1 MADSTSRKST
11 LMPDASQPLVLVG
24 PPRDIRG
31 EFRVQNS
38 SERKI
43 IVRQPL
49 LKSAAQPRAKS
60 ADAKSADKGKSAPAL
75 PDMALALRRIVVRPG
90 QSRPVAVAVGLD
102 PRTPPGTYNAALDI
116 DGQQRTV
123 IVHVTEDVALS
134 IAPREIVIANR
145 SGGRVQ
151 KRVVLTN
158 DGNVPITVRPIGVVV
173 LDEELAH
180 CRALRGALEDVGATM
195 KNLDDFAV
203 ALGKRYRALYQTLAL
218 RVQSQEVTIAP
229 GDTQAVDLTIALP
242 EKLEPRS
249 RYTGYAAI
257 STSTLTFTVVPD

>member
-1 MADSTSRKST
+1 MADSASRKST
-11 LMPDASQPLVLVG
+11 LMPDAAQPLVLVG

-38 SERKI
+38 TERKI

-49 LKSAAQPRAKS
+49 LKTAAAPRARTAAREK
-60 ADAKSADKGKSAPAL
+60 PATV
-75 PDMALALRRIVVRPG
+75 PEIALALRRIVVRPG
-90 QSRPVAVAVGLD
+90 QSRPVAVALALD
-102 PRTPPGTYNAALDI
+102 PRTPPGTYNADLDI
-116 DGQQRTV
+116 DGQQRNV
-123 IVHVTEDVALS
+123 ILHVTEDVALS
-134 IAPREIVIANR
+134 IAPQELVIANR
-145 SGGRVQ
+145 SGERVR

-158 DGNVPITVRPIGVVV
+158 EGNVPITVRPIGVVV

-180 CRALRGALEDVGATM
+180 CRALRGALEDVGETM
-195 KNLDDFAV
+195 QNLDDFAV
-203 ALGKRYRALYQTLAL
+203 ALGRRYRAIYQTLAL
-218 RVQSQEVTIAP
+218 RVQSPEVTIPP
-229 GDTQAVDLTIALP
+229 GETQAVDLTIVLP

>member
-1 MADSTSRKST
+1 MADSTSRKAA
-11 LMPDASQPLVLVG
+11 LMPDAAQPLVLVG

-38 SERKI
+38 TEQKI
-43 IVRQPL
+43 VVRQPL
-49 LKSAAQPRAKS
+49 LKTAAAARAKT
-60 ADAKSADKGKSAPAL
+60 AQGKRAAV
-75 PDMALALRRIVVRPG
+75 PDMAVALRRIVVRAG
-90 QSRPVAVAVGLD
+90 QSRPVAVAVALD

-116 DGQQRTV
+116 DGQQRNV
-123 IVHVTEDVALS
+123 IMHVTEDVALS
-134 IAPREIVIANR
+134 IAPQEIVIANR
-145 SGGRVQ
+145 SGERVQ

-158 DGNVPITVRPIGVVV
+158 EGNVPITVRPIGVVV

-180 CRALRGALEDVGATM
+180 CRALRGALEDVGETM

-203 ALGKRYRALYQTLAL
+203 ALGRRYRALYQTLAL
-218 RVQSQEVTIAP
+218 RVKSPEVTIPP
-229 GDTQAVDLTIALP
+229 GETQAVDLTIVLP

>member
-1 MADSTSRKST
+1 VADSTSRKPT
-11 LMPDASQPLVLVG
+11 LMPDAAQPLVLVG

-38 SERKI
+38 TERKI

-49 LKSAAQPRAKS
+49 LKTAAAARAKP
-60 ADAKSADKGKSAPAL
+60 AVQGKTPAAEPL

-90 QSRPVAVAVGLD
+90 QSRPVPVALALD
-102 PRTPPGTYNAALDI
+102 PRTPPGTYNADLDI

-145 SGGRVQ
+145 AGGRVQ
-151 KRVVLTN
+151 KRIVLTN
-158 DGNVPITVRPIGVVV
+158 EGNVPITVRPIGVVV

-180 CRALRGALEDVGATM
+180 CRALRGALEDVGETM

-203 ALGKRYRALYQTLAL
+203 ALGRRYRALYQTLAL
-218 RVQSQEVTIAP
+218 RVQSPEVTIPP
-229 GDTQAVDLTIALP
+229 GETQAVDLTIALP
-242 EKLEPRS
+242 DKLEPRS
-249 RYTGYAAI
+249 RYSGYAAI

>member
-1 MADSTSRKST
+1 
-11 LMPDASQPLVLVG
+11 MPDAAQPLVLVG
-24 PPRDIRG
+24 PPRDVRG

-38 SERKI
+38 TERKI

-49 LKSAAQPRAKS
+49 LKTAAAARAKP
-60 ADAKSADKGKSAPAL
+60 ATQGKPAAAL

-90 QSRPVAVAVGLD
+90 QLRSVPVALALD
-102 PRTPPGTYNAALDI
+102 PRTPPGTYNADLNI
-116 DGQQRTV
+116 DGQQRNV
-123 IVHVTEDVALS
+123 ILHVTEDVVLS

-145 SGGRVQ
+145 SGGRVH

-158 DGNVPITVRPIGVVV
+158 EGNVPVTVRPIGVVV

-180 CRALRGALEDVGATM
+180 CRALRGALEDVGETM
-195 KNLDDFAV
+195 KSLDDFAV
-203 ALGKRYRALYQTLAL
+203 ALGRRYRALYQTLAL
-218 RVQSQEVTIAP
+218 RVQSPDVTIPP
-229 GDTQAVDLTIALP
+229 GETQAVDLTIALP

>member
-1 MADSTSRKST
+1 VADSTSRKST
-11 LMPDASQPLVLVG
+11 LMPDAAQPLVLVG

-38 SERKI
+38 TERKI
-43 IVRQPL
+43 IVRQPM
-49 LKSAAQPRAKS
+49 LKTAAAARAKP
-60 ADAKSADKGKSAPAL
+60 ARAVEGKPAAAL
-75 PDMALALRRIVVRPG
+75 PQVELALRRIVVRPG
-90 QSRPVAVAVGLD
+90 QSRPVPVALALD
-102 PRTPPGTYNAALDI
+102 PRTPPGTYEADLDI
-116 DGQQRTV
+116 DGQQRNVVLHV
-123 IVHVTEDVALS
+123 IEDVALS

-145 SGGRVQ
+145 SGERIQ
-151 KRVVLTN
+151 KRVVFTN
-158 DGNVPITVRPIGVVV
+158 EGNVPITVRPIGVVV

-180 CRALRGALEDVGATM
+180 CRALRGALEDVGETM

-203 ALGKRYRALYQTLAL
+203 ALGRRYRALYQTLAL
-218 RVQSQEVTIAP
+218 RVQSAEVTIPP
-229 GDTQAVDLTIALP
+229 GETQAVDLMIALP